1 MVITKRLRGTWHAWH
16 FQFAL
21 SLVVK
26 VLCGHFCIACLR
38 PLTRRY
44 VLGRN
49 QVVERI
55 TYESLPQIAGPY
67 VHATKHNKTLYISGL
82 TAYGTEA
89 QTSGLTEQTK
99 EILEQISEVLRLE
112 KRLKSDLVKLTIF
125 VRDMSML
132 GSIRELLFNFY
143 DGNLPACSLVEV
155 SKLIHADL
163 QIEIEAV
170 VAL

>member
-1 MVITKRLRGTWHAWH
+1 MVFGVESGLRKAG
-16 FQFAL
+16 
-21 SLVVK
+21 
-26 VLCGHFCIACLR
+26 LCGIH

-89 QTSGLTEQTK
+89 QAFGLAEQAK

-112 KRLKSDLVKLTIF
+112 KRLKRDLVKLTIF

>member
-1 MVITKRLRGTWHAWH
+1 M
-16 FQFAL
+16 
-21 SLVVK
+21 
-26 VLCGHFCIACLR
+26 
-38 PLTRRY
+38 RRY

-67 VHATKHNKTLYISGL
+67 VHATKYDKTLYISGL

-89 QTSGLTEQTK
+89 QTFGLTEQTK